1 MSTLAGSG
9 SYGYA
14 DGVGTMAQFRGVY
27 DVAVDGA
34 GNVYVTEEQRVRK
47 ITPAGVVSTLAGNG
61 MRGYADGGGMAA
73 QFNEPYGVA
82 VDSFGNVYVADNENG
97 RVRKIAPGGIVST
110 VAGNDSGGFLDGPG
124 TVARFARP
132 DGVAVDGSGNVYV
145 ADMFNHAIRKVTP
158 AGVVSTLAGN
168 GIAGS
173 ADGTGTVAQFS
184 YPEAVAVDGV
194 GNIYVVDLN
203 SGVRKV
209 TPGGVVSTLASGVRG
224 SGVAVD
230 GGGTVYV
237 AETYNNRILK
247 ITLGSVIT
255 TLAGSGTPGF
265 ADGTGAAAKFSS
277 PNGLAMDVAGNLY
290 VADERNYRIRKISP
304 TGVVSTLA
312 GSGLQ
317 GHADGAG
324 AVAQFWEPQGVDVDA
339 AGSVYVADWRGNRIR
354 KITPTGEVSTLAGTG
369 PGGLV
374 EGPAAVAQLDGPTG
388 VAVDA
393 LGNLY
398 VSDWYNNRIRKVT
411 GNYLQAVITN
421 QPTIVTL
428 SAGQTV
434 VFSVTNTG
442 PLSYQWQKD
451 GGDLPGAN
459 TNSLTVPV
467 ASRAAAG
474 IYSVMVG
481 GAGSSPAV
489 LRVLVPQRLD
499 PVERLGSGGF
509 RLRFGD
515 HDGSPLGESD
525 KGRFII
531 QWTTISSSPAFTWN
545 DLANTTRTVSG
556 GKVMLDDTS
565 ASSQASRFYRVIER

>member
-1 MSTLAGSG
+1 VAKFK
-9 SYGYA
+9 YP
-14 DGVGTMAQFRGVY
+14 VG
-27 DVAVDGA
+27 VAVDGA
-34 GNVYVTEEQRVRK
+34 GNVYV
-47 ITPAGVVSTLAGNG
+47 A
-61 MRGYADGGGMAA
+61 
-73 QFNEPYGVA
+73 
-82 VDSFGNVYVADNENG
+82 DSFNY
-97 RVRKIAPGGIVST
+97 
-110 VAGNDSGGFLDGPG
+110 
-124 TVARFARP
+124 
-132 DGVAVDGSGNVYV
+132 
-145 ADMFNHAIRKVTP
+145 AIRKVTP
-158 AGVVSTLAGN
+158 AGAVSTLAGN

-173 ADGTGTVAQFS
+173 ADGTGTAAQFS
-184 YPEAVAVDGV
+184 FLDGVAVDGA
-194 GNIYVVDLN
+194 GNVYVVDLN

-209 TPGGVVSTLASGVRG
+209 TPAGVVSTLASGVRG
-224 SGVAVD
+224 RGVAVD

-237 AETYNNRILK
+237 AETYNNRVMK
-247 ITLGSVIT
+247 ITLGGVIT

-265 ADGTGAAAKFSS
+265 ADATGTAAKFSC
-277 PNGLAMDVAGNLY
+277 PEGLAVDGAGNLY
-290 VADERNYRIRKISP
+290 VADTFNYRIRKISP

-312 GSGLQ
+312 GSGAR
-317 GHADGAG
+317 GHRDGTG
-324 AVAQFWEPQGVDVDA
+324 ASAQFWEPVGVAVDA
-339 AGSVYVADWRGNRIR
+339 AGSVYVGDTDGNRIR

-374 EGPAAVAQLDGPTG
+374 EGPATAAQFDAPSG

-398 VSDWYNNRIRKVT
+398 VADRNNHRIRKVT
-411 GNYLQAVITN
+411 GNYLQALITN
-421 QPTIVTL
+421 QTAIVTL

-474 IYSVMVG
+474 IYSVVVG

-531 QWTTISSSPAFTWN
+531 QWTTISSSPAVTWN

-556 GKVMLDDTS
+556 GKVMLDDAS
-565 ASSQASRFYRVIER
+565 ASGQASRFYRVIER